1 MNQIKINS
9 KLLIVVTSI
18 MVLAGCTSVKVQPVS
33 SSESI
38 DTICIENNPKVVR
51 GDFLP
56 TVRSEIEQYGIN
68 TVVYDGEKMPG
79 SCNYRMTYTA
89 LQSWDFTPYLSHAE
103 LHLYK
108 GYAKIGEGIFHL
120 NGKGGLDLSKFN
132 STRDKM
138 APVVQQM
145 FGSLGESP

>member
-1 MNQIKINS
+1 MKPNNKTTQKILAIS
-9 KLLIVVTSI
+9 AF

-33 SSESI
+33 SSENI

-51 GDFLP
+51 EDFLP
-56 TVRSEIEQYGIN
+56 AVRSEIQKYGIN
-68 TVVYDGEKMPG
+68 TVLYDSATMPA

-89 LQSWDFTPYLSHAE
+89 LQSWDFKPFLSHAE

-120 NGKGGLDLSKFN
+120 KGKGGLDLSKFD
-132 STRDKM
+132 STQDKM
-138 APVVQQM
+138 APVIQQM
-145 FGSLGESP
+145 FGSLGK